1 MKIGI
6 VGLGFVGNAMM
17 NSFAKKNIE
26 LFTYDIKKKCNSDLN
41 MISTCDIVFLC
52 LPTEYCSRQKQYD
65 KSSIHDTCKKLELN
79 HYNGAVVCKSTI
91 EPGSIDVLSKKYN
104 NLNIIHNPEFLTART
119 AIRDYHNQKHIV
131 LGKSTN
137 CNPQIFDRVVS
148 FHAEN
153 YPDAKITLCTSL
165 ESECTKIFAN
175 TFYSV
180 KVQFFTELFLLC
192 EAIDC
197 NYSKV
202 RNIMIDN
209 GWINPMHTEVP
220 GPDGEIS
227 YGGMCFPKDTRA
239 LLEFMKSEGVPH
251 ELLKSCV
258 DERNTMRDD
267 NINCK

>member
-6 VGLGFVGNAMM
+6 VGLGFVGTAMM
-17 NSFAKKNIE
+17 QSFVKKNVE
-26 LFTYDIKKKCNSDLN
+26 VLTYDTNKECNSDLN
-41 MISTCDIVFLC
+41 MILKTDIVFLC
-52 LPTEYCSRQKQYD
+52 LPTEYCSKQKQYD
-65 KSSIHDTCKKLELN
+65 KTAIYKTCDILQHER
-79 HYNGAVVCKSTI
+79 YSGAVVCKSTI
-91 EPGSIDVLSKKYN
+91 EPGSIDALSSKYDK
-104 NLNIIHNPEFLTART
+104 LNIIHNPEFLTART
-119 AIRDYHNQKHIV
+119 ATRDYHNQKHIV
-131 LGKSTN
+131 LGKSSD
-137 CNPQIFDRVVS
+137 CDPRVLDEVVS

-153 YPDAKITLCTSL
+153 YPDANITLCTSL

-202 RNIMIDN
+202 RNIMINN

-239 LLEFMKSEGVPH
+239 LLEFMKTEEIPH
-251 ELLKSCV
+251 QVLESCIN
-258 DERNTMRDD
+258 ERDTMRTDHV
-267 NINCK
+267 NCK